1 MPECF
6 GRRRFLKSTLATA
19 AAVGA
24 AKAVNLGPLSKLYA
38 GQPEAAPMPTR
49 RLGKTDFQVRIFS
62 LGGQSTV
69 EQEGRQEEAVEII
82 HRALDLGVNYI
93 DTAHVYGEGVSEG
106 YIGEVMKDRREE
118 VFLATKSHD
127 PTYDGTMRL
136 CEESL
141 ERLQTDYL
149 DLYQHH
155 YVHRDDQLQQILG
168 SDGAVRAFERLQ
180 EEGVIKH
187 KGITSHSSRILL
199 RALEQYDY
207 DCALITLNPVNASM
221 TDREYLDAFFAK
233 AAEKDVG
240 VIGMKVTGRGRI
252 FDTGLTMQQL
262 LTYTL
267 SFPVATAIVGITV
280 VEQLDENVAIARDF
294 QPLSEEARAA
304 MERHAAT

>member
-1 MPECF
+1 MAHGI
-6 GRRRFLKSTLATA
+6 GRRQLLQSVLATA
-19 AAVGA
+19 AGA
-24 AKAVNLGPLSKLYA
+24 AKVFDLANLADLYA
-38 GQPEAAPMPTR
+38 GQPEAPSMPTR
-49 RLGKTDFQVRIFS
+49 RLGKTDFQVPLFS

-69 EQEGRQEEAVEII
+69 EQEGRQEEAVAII
-82 HRALDLGVNYI
+82 NRALDLGVRYI
-93 DTAHVYGEGVSEG
+93 DTAPRYGGGISER

-127 PTYDGTMRL
+127 LTYDGTMRL

-141 ERLQTDYL
+141 ARLQTDYL

-155 YVHRDDQLQQILG
+155 AVDREEQLEQILSRG
-168 SDGAVRAFERLQ
+168 GAVRAFERLQ

-187 KGITSHSSRILL
+187 KGITGHSSRMLL

-207 DCALITLNPVNASM
+207 ACTLITLNPANASM
-221 TDREYLDAFFAK
+221 TDREYLDAFLAT

-240 VIGMKVTGRGRI
+240 VIAMKVVARGRI
-252 FDTGLTMQQL
+252 LESGLTMQQL

-267 SFPVATAIVGITV
+267 SFPVATAIVGISA

-294 QPLSEEARAA
+294 EPLSEEVRAA
-304 MERHAAT
+304 MERRAAT